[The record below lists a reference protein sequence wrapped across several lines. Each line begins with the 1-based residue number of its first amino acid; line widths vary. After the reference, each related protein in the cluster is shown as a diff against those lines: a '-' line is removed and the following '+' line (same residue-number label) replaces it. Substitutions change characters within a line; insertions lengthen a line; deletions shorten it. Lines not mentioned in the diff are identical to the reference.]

1 MREIYIEGEI
11 NRQYLKCGFDQ
22 SSYMV
27 ETDLVAG
34 DDGDALDDDVVALA
48 LLGQDDGGR
57 EEAGDEGE
65 THLALREAL
74 DFYVGIVIA
83 WLSLP
88 RDYYFSSNYF
98 V

>member
-1 MREIYIEGEI
+1 M
-11 NRQYLKCGFDQ
+11 
-22 SSYMV
+22 

-65 THLALREAL
+65 THLEVFQKLIISANFIILNILYFDIYLRTANQNTREH
-74 DFYVGIVIA
+74 DF
-83 WLSLP
+83 S
-88 RDYYFSSNYF
+88 RNSF
-98 V
+98 